1 MHIPNLLLHNREKG
15 DNMSGRKVSNRG
27 GNVIGSFPSL
37 KMGRMIA
44 FESLLERDFIYLL
57 DYDQGVEWFEEQP
70 LTIEYQHEGKTLHYT
85 PDFHLLER
93 GRDVLVECKPD
104 RFVNKDE
111 NRRKFAVARDRCA
124 QRGWEF
130 RVVTDLH
137 VRAGFRLQNVK
148 LLTRYARQAVGPA
161 FRGRVYALLCA
172 SQTRLTIDNVARA
185 ISPHTP
191 TVVTASV
198 LHMAFHHE
206 VFIPLNDTPISR
218 DTFIRLPLQI
228 QERGK
233 S

>member
-1 MHIPNLLLHNREKG
+1 MPV
-15 DNMSGRKVSNRG
+15 RKVSHGG

-70 LTIEYQHEGKTLHYT
+70 LTIEYRHEGKTLHYT

-93 GRDVLVECKPD
+93 GRDVLIECKPD
-104 RFVNKDE
+104 RFVDQDV
-111 NRRKFAVARDRCA
+111 NRHKFAVAHDWCI
-124 QRGWEF
+124 QRNWQF
-130 RVVTDLH
+130 RVVTDRQ

-148 LLTRYARQAVGPA
+148 LLTRYARQTASPDL
-161 FRGRVYALLCA
+161 RGRVYALLYDP
-172 SQTRLTIDNVARA
+172 QTQLTVDAVAKTILPDA
-185 ISPHTP
+185 PAVAMGSI
-191 TVVTASV
+191 

-206 VFIPLNDTPISR
+206 ISIPVNDTPISR
-218 DTFIRLPLQI
+218 DSFIGLPARA
-228 QERGK
+228 QEGGK